1 MSIPQDLF
9 AELNEYQTDDVYT
22 PELFAWKLLLDDTKT
37 DILSANLQTF
47 TDTDDEADDPITF
60 SFEVMITIFME
71 LVFGILK
78 LNHYAENADQ
88 EFEPDFT
95 KHNLEDILPL
105 LKHKF
110 NELCYIL
117 SVEVIDDTAD
127 NKSYID
133 SIVGE
138 RYCKIILRHNE
149 SDKGYFIINNDGLID
164 PEKDYHMILNGRFKP
179 TKNLN
184 EVYAIC
190 VVNNKVHK
198 ISFDVVPTI
207 NKPIASDC

>member
-1 MSIPQDLF
+1 MSIPQDLVT
-9 AELNEYQTDDVYT
+9 ELNEYQNDDVYT
-22 PELFAWKLLLDDTKT
+22 PEIFAWKLLLDNTKS
-37 DILSANLQTF
+37 DVLSANLQTF
-47 TDTDDEADDPITF
+47 TDTYDEADDPITF

-78 LNHYAENADQ
+78 LNHYAEGNDE
-88 EFEPDFT
+88 EFEPDFS
-95 KHNLEDILPL
+95 KHNIDDILPL

-117 SVEVIDDTAD
+117 SVEVIDDTVD

-133 SIVGE
+133 SIMGE

-149 SDKGYFIINNDGLID
+149 SDQAYFAIHDDDID
-164 PEKDYHMILNGRFKP
+164 SDKDYHMILNGRFKQ

-184 EVYAIC
+184 EVHATC
-190 VVNNKVHK
+190 ALNNKVYK
-198 ISFDVVPTI
+198 ISFDVVQTI
-207 NKPIASDC
+207 SKPLGVVC